1 MAQKYVTCTNCGGT
15 GIGMVTM
22 TGSMPCLLC
31 FGKGKIIDAYNAG
44 RALGLVTNGKL
55 ALVQGNYTTAKQA
68 FYQAMDECEDGLAT
82 FFYGVCLELGMG
94 IEANPN
100 AALAY
105 YKSGNSRGEPNCK
118 AALERIH
125 TSGFWEAT
133 DETRH
138 NFCRNLKTLMEM
150 EAVAVQMNN
159 NFFNT
164 TSTLS
169 RLSTSGRTCRGCNG
183 TGHCSMCNDKGGY
196 WNDAGYY
203 VGKDIKTRTSC
214 SSCNGT
220 GQCKVCHG
228 KGSI

>member
-1 MAQKYVTCTNCGGT
+1 
-15 GIGMVTM
+15 MVTM

-118 AALERIH
+118 AAGCVRQQVKPYFL
-125 TSGFWEAT
+125 
-133 DETRH
+133 
-138 NFCRNLKTLMEM
+138 
-150 EAVAVQMNN
+150 
-159 NFFNT
+159 NFFRVE
-164 TSTLS
+164 L
-169 RLSTSGRTCRGCNG
+169 
-183 TGHCSMCNDKGGY
+183 
-196 WNDAGYY
+196 
-203 VGKDIKTRTSC
+203 
-214 SSCNGT
+214 
-220 GQCKVCHG
+220 
-228 KGSI
+228 